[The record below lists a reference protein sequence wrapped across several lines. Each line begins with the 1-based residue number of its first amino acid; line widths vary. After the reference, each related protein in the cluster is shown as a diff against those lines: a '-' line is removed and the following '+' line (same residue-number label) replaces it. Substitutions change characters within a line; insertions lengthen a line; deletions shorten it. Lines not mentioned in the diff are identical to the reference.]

1 MEINRKL
8 YEQTRYKSLGLI
20 PDSFPSA
27 QNCNLV
33 DGIFCQRVGQTV
45 QYIQCMSYI
54 YNTYYMGDITKKR
67 IYLIQIKHLLK
78 MLVPSEV
85 YHQKMKIE
93 MTEYIRAR

>member
-8 YEQTRYKSLGLI
+8 NEQTRYKSLGLI

-45 QYIQCMSYI
+45 QYIHI
-54 YNTYYMGDITKKR
+54 
-67 IYLIQIKHLLK
+67 
-78 MLVPSEV
+78 
-85 YHQKMKIE
+85 
-93 MTEYIRAR
+93 